1 MKCGVKFCGGCNPH
15 YQRGDAFRRIQ
26 ADLPEIEFEY
36 AEEGVGYDHLL
47 VIGGC
52 TACCPIIEQYTVNGD
67 VLKMWSEDHVKN
79 IEEKLEEKVNEK
91 LERTL

>member
-15 YQRGDAFRRIQ
+15 YQRGDAFRKIQ

-67 VLKMWSEDHVKN
+67 VLKMWSEDHVKI
-79 IEEKLEEKVNEK
+79 IEEKLEEKLK
-91 LERTL
+91 

>member
-15 YQRGDAFRRIQ
+15 YQRGDAFRKIQ

-67 VLKMWSEDHVKN
+67 VLKMWSADHVKN
-79 IEEKLEEKVNEK
+79 IEEKLEEKLK
-91 LERTL
+91 

>member
-15 YQRGDAFRRIQ
+15 YQRGDAFRKIQ

-36 AEEGVGYDHLL
+36 AEEGIGYDHLL

-79 IEEKLEEKVNEK
+79 IEEKLEEKLK
-91 LERTL
+91 

>member
-15 YQRGDAFRRIQ
+15 YQRGDAFRKIQ

-52 TACCPIIEQYTVNGD
+52 TAFCPIIEQYTVNGD
-67 VLKMWSEDHVKN
+67 VLKLWSADHVKN
-79 IEEKLEEKVNEK
+79 IEEKLEEKLK
-91 LERTL
+91 

>member
-26 ADLPEIEFEY
+26 SDLPEIEFEY
-36 AEEGVGYDHLL
+36 AEEGTDYDHLL

-67 VLKMWSEDHVKN
+67 VLKMWSEDHVGS
-79 IEEKLEEKVNEK
+79 IEEKLEEKLK
-91 LERTL
+91 

>member
-1 MKCGVKFCGGCNPH
+1 MICGVKFCGGCNPH
-15 YQRGDAFRRIQ
+15 YQRGDAFRKIQ

-67 VLKMWSEDHVKN
+67 VLKMWSEDHVKI
-79 IEEKLEEKVNEK
+79 IEEKLEEKLK
-91 LERTL
+91 

>member
-36 AEEGVGYDHLL
+36 AEEGIGYDHLL

-52 TACCPIIEQYTVNGD
+52 TACCPIIDQYTVNGD
-67 VLKMWSEDHVKN
+67 VLKMWSEDHVKI
-79 IEEKLEEKVNEK
+79 IEEKLEEKLK
-91 LERTL
+91 

>member
-67 VLKMWSEDHVKN
+67 VLKMWSEDHVKI
-79 IEEKLEEKVNEK
+79 IEEKLEEKLK
-91 LERTL
+91 

>member
-15 YQRGDAFRRIQ
+15 YQRGDAFRKIQ

-36 AEEGVGYDHLL
+36 AEEGVGDDHLL

-67 VLKMWSEDHVKN
+67 VLKMWSEVHVKI
-79 IEEKLEEKVNEK
+79 IEEKLEEKLK
-91 LERTL
+91 